1 MKLML
6 HYIKK
11 HIGMFLIAVVFLTIE
26 TFADLLQP
34 TFMSYIVDRGVKG
47 QEMGLILRYGLIMLG
62 ITAAGAV
69 GAVVR
74 NIYASRTSQLIGKE
88 IRLSIYEKVQT
99 LSYENIDRL
108 QPASIITRITN
119 DVTQMQNFI
128 NGIMRI
134 MLKAPV
140 TCIGA
145 IVLMILQMPRLLP
158 LMLVILVCAALLIYG
173 NMKLGY
179 PRFDRMQKKL
189 DGLNST
195 SREFLSAIRVV
206 KAFRA
211 EEQEREKFKVASGQ
225 LAEAGISSMR
235 VMAVFGPLI
244 NLTVNAG
251 IVVMLWLSG
260 REMTGEIG
268 RLMACVNYMTQVL
281 FALGMVSNIL
291 NSAVRAVASSARVQ
305 EILDE
310 VPAQREADVP
320 EPVVLS
326 CTEEGAR
333 PFKGTESCDA
343 REMYN
348 SGSSG
353 IAEVYTTGSS
363 CEVNQEKERE
373 LSQERPSAGNIIFR
387 QVSFSYAGT
396 SRPAVQEASFFVS
409 AGETVGIIGPTGSGK
424 STLVNLVPRFYDAT
438 LGQVIVGGQDV
449 TRMPIAQ
456 LRKGIAVVPQKALLF
471 TGTIQ
476 ENLRWGDKQAA
487 LEEIHRAAKAAC
499 AEEFVA
505 KLPEGYD
512 TQLGQ
517 GGVKLSGGQKQRLS
531 IARALLKKPQI
542 LILDDC
548 TSALD
553 ATTEAKVLAGIRRES
568 AGMTVLLVSQRI
580 FTVMK
585 ADHILCMEDGRI
597 CGFGSH
603 EELMADCEP
612 YKAIYRS
619 QIGEESQPQAAEESG
634 VWEEK
639 DAKENGVFE
648 MNTGVAEK
656 GIRNMNETRQDLA
669 AGVEA
674 QKAAAEYLALEDRTA
689 GENPQIKGGSIHG

>member
-6 HYIKK
+6 NYIKK
-11 HIGMFLIAVVFLTIE
+11 HKGTFLIAVVFLTIE

-47 QEMGLILRYGLIMLG
+47 EKMSLILQYGLIMLG
-62 ITAAGAV
+62 ITAMGAI

-88 IRLSIYEKVQT
+88 MRLSIYEKVQT

-145 IVLMILQMPRLLP
+145 VALIIFQMPRLLP
-158 LMLVILVCAALLIYG
+158 LMLIILVCAGLLIYG

-189 DGLNST
+189 DGLNQT

-211 EEQEREKFKVASGQ
+211 EEQEREKFGSAALQ
-225 LAEAGISSMR
+225 LADAGIASMR

-244 NLTVNAG
+244 NLAVNAG
-251 IVVMLWLSG
+251 IVIMLWLSG
-260 REMTGEIG
+260 REVTGEIG

-291 NSAVRAVASSARVQ
+291 NSAVRAAASSARVQ

-310 VPAQREADVP
+310 EPAQREADAEENVA
-320 EPVVLS
+320 EADGSVV
-326 CTEEGAR
+326 
-333 PFKGTESCDA
+333 
-343 REMYN
+343 
-348 SGSSG
+348 
-353 IAEVYTTGSS
+353 
-363 CEVNQEKERE
+363 
-373 LSQERPSAGNIIFR
+373 FR
-387 QVSFSYAGT
+387 QVSFAYAGT
-396 SRPAVQEASFFVS
+396 ARPAVQDASFSVRN
-409 AGETVGIIGPTGSGK
+409 GETIGIIGPTGSGK

-438 LGQVIVGGQDV
+438 QGQVLVGGYDV
-449 TRMPIAQ
+449 TRMPMAA
-456 LRKGIAVVPQKALLF
+456 LRQIIAVVPQKALLF

-476 ENLRWGDKQAA
+476 ENLRWGNKEAA
-487 LEEIHRAAKAAC
+487 LEEICRAAEAAC
-499 AEEFVA
+499 ADSFVT
-505 KLPEGYD
+505 KMPEGYD
-512 TQLGQ
+512 TRLGQ
-517 GGVKLSGGQKQRLS
+517 GGVNLSGGQKQRLS
-531 IARALLKKPQI
+531 IARALLKKPRI

-553 ATTEAKVLAGIRRES
+553 ATTEAQVLAGIRKES

-580 FTVMK
+580 STVMK

-612 YKAIYRS
+612 YRAIYHS
-619 QIGEESQPQAAEESG
+619 QIGNENLSG
-634 VWEEK
+634 
-639 DAKENGVFE
+639 
-648 MNTGVAEK
+648 T
-656 GIRNMNETRQDLA
+656 ETRETEKNPRTG
-669 AGVEA
+669 GVH
-674 QKAAAEYLALEDRTA
+674 
-689 GENPQIKGGSIHG
+689 HG

>member
-11 HIGMFLIAVVFLTIE
+11 HIGMFLIAVAFLTIE

-34 TFMSYIVDRGVKG
+34 AFMSYIVDRGVKG
-47 QEMGLILRYGLIMLG
+47 QEMGLIFRYGMIMLG

-88 IRLSIYEKVQT
+88 IRLDIYKKVQT

-145 IVLMILQMPRLLP
+145 VVLIILQMPGLLP
-158 LMLVILVCAALLIYG
+158 LMLIILVCAGLLIYG

-189 DGLNST
+189 DGLNRT

-211 EEQEREKFKVASGQ
+211 EEQERKKFGDASEQ

-251 IVVMLWLSG
+251 IVSMLWLSG
-260 REMTGEIG
+260 RVLTGEIG

-291 NSAVRAVASSARVQ
+291 NSAVRAVASSTRVQ
-305 EILDE
+305 EILNE
-310 VPAQREADVP
+310 VPAQREA
-320 EPVVLS
+320 ESLQEQVL
-326 CTEEGAR
+326 EGSVA
-333 PFKGTESCDA
+333 
-343 REMYN
+343 
-348 SGSSG
+348 
-353 IAEVYTTGSS
+353 
-363 CEVNQEKERE
+363 
-373 LSQERPSAGNIIFR
+373 FR
-387 QVSFSYAGT
+387 QVSFAYAGT
-396 SRPAVQEASFFVS
+396 ARPAVQEADLSVR
-409 AGETVGIIGPTGSGK
+409 AGETIGIIGPTGSGK

-438 LGQVIVGGQDV
+438 RGQVMVGGQDV
-449 TRMPIAQ
+449 TRIPTAQ
-456 LRKGIAVVPQKALLF
+456 LRRMIAVVPQKALLF

-476 ENLRWGDKQAA
+476 ENLRWGDKQAGP
-487 LEEIHRAAKAAC
+487 EEIRRAAEAAC
-499 AEEFVA
+499 ADVFVS
-505 KLPEGYD
+505 KLPEGYE
-512 TQLGQ
+512 TLLGQ
-517 GGVKLSGGQKQRLS
+517 GGVNLSGGQKQRLS

-553 ATTEAKVLAGIRRES
+553 ATTEAQVLAGLRRES

-580 FTVMK
+580 STVMK
-585 ADHILCMEDGRI
+585 ADHILCMEDGRV

-612 YKAIYRS
+612 YRAIYRS
-619 QIGEESQPQAAEESG
+619 QIGEEGKQAE
-634 VWEEK
+634 
-639 DAKENGVFE
+639 
-648 MNTGVAEK
+648 
-656 GIRNMNETRQDLA
+656 
-669 AGVEA
+669 
-674 QKAAAEYLALEDRTA
+674 
-689 GENPQIKGGSIHG
+689 GGTFHG

>member
-11 HIGMFLIAVVFLTIE
+11 HIGMFLIAVAFLTIE

-34 TFMSYIVDRGVKG
+34 TFMSYIVDYGVKG
-47 QEMGLILRYGLIMLG
+47 QEMGLILRYGFIMLG
-62 ITAAGAV
+62 ITAMGAV

-88 IRLSIYEKVQT
+88 IRLDIYKKVQT

-145 IVLMILQMPRLLP
+145 VVLIIFQMPGLLP
-158 LMLVILVCAALLIYG
+158 LMIFILVCAGLLIYG

-189 DGLNST
+189 DELNRT
-195 SREFLSAIRVV
+195 SREFLSAIRVL

-211 EEQEREKFKVASGQ
+211 EEQEREKFEDASRQ

-251 IVVMLWLSG
+251 IVIVLWLSG
-260 REMTGEIG
+260 REMNGEIG

-305 EILDE
+305 EILNE
-310 VPAQREADVP
+310 NPAQREMQSTQEQILA
-320 EPVVLS
+320 
-326 CTEEGAR
+326 
-333 PFKGTESCDA
+333 
-343 REMYN
+343 
-348 SGSSG
+348 GS
-353 IAEVYTTGSS
+353 
-363 CEVNQEKERE
+363 
-373 LSQERPSAGNIIFR
+373 IIF
-387 QVSFSYAGT
+387 QKVSFSYAGT
-396 SRPAVQEASFFVS
+396 ARPALQDVSFS
-409 AGETVGIIGPTGSGK
+409 AGEGEIIGIIGPTGSGK

-438 LGQVIVGGQDV
+438 RGQVLVGGQDV
-449 TRMPIAQ
+449 THISMTR
-456 LRKGIAVVPQKALLF
+456 LRQMIAVVPQKALLF

-476 ENLRWGDKQAA
+476 ENLRWGNKLASAD
-487 LEEIHRAAKAAC
+487 EIHRATAAAC
-499 AEEFVA
+499 AETFVE
-505 KLPEGYD
+505 KLPEGYN

-517 GGVKLSGGQKQRLS
+517 GGVNLSGGQKQRLS
-531 IARALLKKPQI
+531 IARALLKRPQI

-553 ATTEAKVLAGIRRES
+553 ATTEANVLAGIRKE
-568 AGMTVLLVSQRI
+568 AEGMTVLLVSQRI
-580 FTVMK
+580 STVMK
-585 ADHILCMEDGRI
+585 ADHILCMENGKI

-603 EELMADCEP
+603 EELMADCEA
-612 YKAIYRS
+612 YRAIYRS
-619 QIGEESQPQAAEESG
+619 QIG
-634 VWEEK
+634 
-639 DAKENGVFE
+639 DEN
-648 MNTGVAEK
+648 
-656 GIRNMNETRQDLA
+656 RQTEGD
-669 AGVEA
+669 GF
-674 QKAAAEYLALEDRTA
+674 
-689 GENPQIKGGSIHG
+689 HG

>member
-1 MKLML
+1 MRLML

-11 HIGMFLIAVVFLTIE
+11 HRGMFLIAVAFLTIE

-47 QEMGLILRYGLIMLG
+47 QQMGLILRYGLIMLG

-88 IRLSIYEKVQT
+88 IRLEIYEKVQT

-140 TCIGA
+140 TCVGA
-145 IVLMILQMPRLLP
+145 VTLIIFQMPHMLP
-158 LMLVILVCAALLIYG
+158 LMLVILVCAGLLIYG

-179 PRFDRMQKKL
+179 PRFDRMQRKL
-189 DGLNST
+189 DGLNRT
-195 SREFLSAIRVV
+195 SREFLSAVRVV

-211 EEQEREKFKVASGQ
+211 EDQEREKFGDASGQ

-260 REMTGEIG
+260 RELTGEIG

-310 VPAQREADVP
+310 VPAQKEAAEPAKEDAP
-320 EPVVLS
+320 EA
-326 CTEEGAR
+326 G
-333 PFKGTESCDA
+333 
-343 REMYN
+343 
-348 SGSSG
+348 
-353 IAEVYTTGSS
+353 
-363 CEVNQEKERE
+363 EKEKCRGGGE
-373 LSQERPSAGNIIFR
+373 GDTPMGDIVFR
-387 QVSFSYAGT
+387 QVSFAYAGT
-396 SRPAVQEASFFVS
+396 SRPAVQEASFTVR

-424 STLVNLVPRFYDAT
+424 STLVNLVPRFYDPT
-438 LGQVIVGGQDV
+438 CGQVMVGGRDV
-449 TRMPIAQ
+449 TRIPMAR
-456 LRKGIAVVPQKALLF
+456 LRREIAVVPQKALLF

-476 ENLRWGDKQAA
+476 ENLRWGNRQAA
-487 LEEIHRAAKAAC
+487 LEEIRHAAEAAC
-499 AEEFVA
+499 AEDFVA

-517 GGVKLSGGQKQRLS
+517 GGVNLSGGQKQRLS
-531 IARALLKKPQI
+531 IARALLKKPRI

-580 FTVMK
+580 STVMR

-603 EELMADCEP
+603 EELMEDCAP
-612 YKAIYRS
+612 YQAVYRS
-619 QIGEESQPQAAEESG
+619 QIGDDESAADAWEPRTVQLGGG
-634 VWEEK
+634 V
-639 DAKENGVFE
+639 
-648 MNTGVAEK
+648 
-656 GIRNMNETRQDLA
+656 
-669 AGVEA
+669 
-674 QKAAAEYLALEDRTA
+674 Y
-689 GENPQIKGGSIHG
+689 HG

>member
-1 MKLML
+1 MKLM
-6 HYIKK
+6 IRFVKK
-11 HIGMFLIAVVFLTIE
+11 HMGMFLIAVLFLTIE

-34 TFMSYIVDRGVKG
+34 TFMSYIVDKGIKNQEIGTILQYGV
-47 QEMGLILRYGLIMLG
+47 IMLG
-62 ITAAGAV
+62 ITALGAI

-74 NIYASRTSQLIGKE
+74 NIYASKTSQLISKE
-88 IRLSIYEKVQT
+88 IRLAIYEKVQT

-145 IVLMILQMPRLLP
+145 VVLIILQMPSLLP
-158 LMLVILVCAALLIYG
+158 LMLVILVIAGLLIYG

-189 DGLNST
+189 DGLNQT

-211 EEQEREKFKVASGQ
+211 EEQEQEKFQESSRQ
-225 LAEAGISSMR
+225 LADAGIASMR

-260 REMTGEIG
+260 RELTGEIG

-291 NSAVRAVASSARVQ
+291 NSAVRAVASAARVQ

-310 VPAQREADVP
+310 VPAQKEA
-320 EPVVLS
+320 EAFSQTSALS
-326 CTEEGAR
+326 GAV
-333 PFKGTESCDA
+333 A
-343 REMYN
+343 
-348 SGSSG
+348 
-353 IAEVYTTGSS
+353 
-363 CEVNQEKERE
+363 
-373 LSQERPSAGNIIFR
+373 FR
-387 QVSFSYAGT
+387 QVSFAYAGT
-396 SRPAVQEASFFVS
+396 ARPAIHQASFT
-409 AGETVGIIGPTGSGK
+409 AGEGETIGIIGPTGSGK
-424 STLVNLVPRFYDAT
+424 STLVNLVPRFYDAQE
-438 LGQVIVGGQDV
+438 GQVLVGGQDV
-449 TRMPIAQ
+449 TRVPVAL
-456 LRKGIAVVPQKALLF
+456 LRQMIAVVPQKALLF

-476 ENLRWGDKQAA
+476 ENLRWGDKQATE
-487 LEEIHRAAKAAC
+487 EEIRRAAKAAC
-499 AEEFVA
+499 AEDFVV
-505 KLPEGYD
+505 KLPESYE

-517 GGVKLSGGQKQRLS
+517 GGVNLSGGQKQRLS
-531 IARALLKKPQI
+531 IARALLKKPRI

-553 ATTEAKVLAGIRRES
+553 ATTEARVLQGIRRES

-580 FTVMK
+580 ATVMK

-597 CGFGSH
+597 CGFGIH
-603 EELMADCEP
+603 EELLETCEP
-612 YKAIYRS
+612 YRAIYRS
-619 QIGEESQPQAAEESG
+619 QIGEEVPQQTQPLADVSQRGRAAKRMSSE
-634 VWEEK
+634 EEK
-639 DAKENGVFE
+639 QIAVNGS
-648 MNTGVAEK
+648 
-656 GIRNMNETRQDLA
+656 
-669 AGVEA
+669 VEGG
-674 QKAAAEYLALEDRTA
+674 AL
-689 GENPQIKGGSIHG
+689 HG

>member
-1 MKLML
+1 MRLML

-11 HIGMFLIAVVFLTIE
+11 HAGMFLTAVVFLSIE

-34 TFMSYIVDRGVKG
+34 AFMSYIVDRGVKG
-47 QEMGLILRYGLIMLG
+47 QEMEMILRYGLIMLG
-62 ITAAGAV
+62 ITAMGAV

-88 IRLSIYEKVQT
+88 LRLAVYEKVQS

-145 IVLMILQMPRLLP
+145 VVLIIFQMPGLLP
-158 LMLVILVCAALLIYG
+158 LMLIILICAGLLIYG

-189 DGLNST
+189 DGLNNT
-195 SREFLSAIRVV
+195 SREFLNAIRVV

-211 EEQEREKFKVASGQ
+211 EDQEREKFEEASGQ

-244 NLTVNAG
+244 NLTVNVG

-260 REMTGEIG
+260 REMSGEIG

-291 NSAVRAVASSARVQ
+291 NSAVRAAASSARVQ

-310 VPAQREADVP
+310 VPAQREAA
-320 EPVVLS
+320 PVQGLFPD
-326 CTEEGAR
+326 EKLLDEKLPA
-333 PFKGTESCDA
+333 
-343 REMYN
+343 
-348 SGSSG
+348 GS
-353 IAEVYTTGSS
+353 IM
-363 CEVNQEKERE
+363 
-373 LSQERPSAGNIIFR
+373 FR
-387 QVSFSYAGT
+387 QVSFAYAGT
-396 SRPAVQEASFFVS
+396 ARPAVQEASFSVQ
-409 AGETVGIIGPTGSGK
+409 AGETIGIIGPTGSGK
-424 STLVNLVPRFYDAT
+424 STLVNLVPRFYDASQGKV
-438 LGQVIVGGQDV
+438 LVGGQDV
-449 TRMPIAQ
+449 TQIPTEL
-456 LRKGIAVVPQKALLF
+456 LRQIIAVVPQKALFF

-476 ENLRWGDKQAA
+476 ENLCWGDKQAGP
-487 LEEIHRAAKAAC
+487 EEIRRAAEAAC
-499 AEEFVA
+499 ADEFVT
-505 KLPEGYD
+505 KLPESYE
-512 TQLGQ
+512 TWLGQ
-517 GGVKLSGGQKQRLS
+517 GGVNLSGGQKQRLS
-531 IARALLKKPQI
+531 IARALLKKPRI

-553 ATTEAKVLAGIRRES
+553 AATEAKVLEGIHRES

-580 FTVMK
+580 STVMK

-603 EELMADCEP
+603 ERLMADCAP
-612 YKAIYRS
+612 YQAIYRS
-619 QIGEESQPQAAEESG
+619 QIG
-634 VWEEK
+634 
-639 DAKENGVFE
+639 DENS
-648 MNTGVAEK
+648 
-656 GIRNMNETRQDLA
+656 R
-669 AGVEA
+669 
-674 QKAAAEYLALEDRTA
+674 LEGD
-689 GENPQIKGGSIHG
+689 EIHE

>member
-6 HYIKK
+6 RYIKK
-11 HIGMFLIAVVFLTIE
+11 HRGMFLIAVVFLAIE

-34 TFMSYIVDRGVKG
+34 AFMSYIVDKGVKG
-47 QEMGLILRYGLIMLG
+47 EEMSLILRYGLIMLG
-62 ITAAGAV
+62 ITAVGAA

-88 IRLSIYEKVQT
+88 MRLSIYEKVQT

-108 QPASIITRITN
+108 QPAAIITRITN

-145 IVLMILQMPRLLP
+145 VVLIILQMPRLLP
-158 LMLVILVCAALLIYG
+158 LMLVILVCAGLLIYG

-189 DGLNST
+189 DRLNQT

-211 EEQEREKFKVASGQ
+211 EEQEREKFGEASLQ
-225 LAEAGISSMR
+225 LADAGIASMR

-251 IVVMLWLSG
+251 IVIMLWLSG
-260 REMTGEIG
+260 REITGEIG

-310 VPAQREADVP
+310 EPAQREVKSEESAVAAD
-320 EPVVLS
+320 
-326 CTEEGAR
+326 
-333 PFKGTESCDA
+333 KGNEKASSA
-343 REMYN
+343 KQQ
-348 SGSSG
+348 GS
-353 IAEVYTTGSS
+353 VT
-363 CEVNQEKERE
+363 
-373 LSQERPSAGNIIFR
+373 FR
-387 QVSFSYAGT
+387 QVSFAYAGT
-396 SRPAVQEASFFVS
+396 ARPAVQDASFSVRD
-409 AGETVGIIGPTGSGK
+409 GETIGIIGPTGSGK

-438 LGQVIVGGQDV
+438 QGQVLAGGCDV
-449 TRMPIAQ
+449 TRMSMAE
-456 LRKGIAVVPQKALLF
+456 LRQNIAVVPQKALLF

-476 ENLRWGDKQAA
+476 ENLRWGNRYATPEEVRQAA
-487 LEEIHRAAKAAC
+487 EAAC
-499 AEEFVA
+499 ADDFVTR
-505 KLPEGYD
+505 LPEGYE

-517 GGVKLSGGQKQRLS
+517 GGVNLSGGQKQRLS
-531 IARALLKKPQI
+531 IARALLKKPRI

-553 ATTEAKVLAGIRRES
+553 ATTEAHVLAGIRKES

-580 FTVMK
+580 STVMK
-585 ADHILCMEDGRI
+585 ADHILCMEDGKI
-597 CGFGSH
+597 CGYGSH

-619 QIGEESQPQAAEESG
+619 QIGNEDMPG
-634 VWEEK
+634 T
-639 DAKENGVFE
+639 DAKG
-648 MNTGVAEK
+648 
-656 GIRNMNETRQDLA
+656 RETA
-669 AGVEA
+669 
-674 QKAAAEYLALEDRTA
+674 
-689 GENPQIKGGSIHG
+689 ENPQREGGVCHG

>member
-1 MKLML
+1 MKLMMQ
-6 HYIKK
+6 YIKK

-47 QEMGLILRYGLIMLG
+47 QELDLILRYGLIMLG
-62 ITAAGAV
+62 ITAMGAV

-74 NIYASRTSQLIGKE
+74 NTYASRTSQLIGKE
-88 IRLSIYEKVQT
+88 IRLAIYEKVQS
-99 LSYENIDRL
+99 LSHENIDRL

-145 IVLMILQMPRLLP
+145 VALIIFQMPALLP
-158 LMLVILVCAALLIYG
+158 LMLVILVCAGLLIYG

-179 PRFDRMQKKL
+179 PRFDRMQRKL
-189 DGLNST
+189 DGLNRV
-195 SREFLSAIRVV
+195 SREFLGAIRVV

-211 EEQEREKFKVASGQ
+211 EDQERDKFEDASMQ
-225 LAEAGISSMR
+225 LAQAGISSMR

-260 REMTGEIG
+260 RELTGEIG

-310 VPAQREADVP
+310 VPAQREAAP
-320 EPVVLS
+320 ENGAVENAMPEIPGETSDPPASKTSGETSDLPAS
-326 CTEEGAR
+326 ETSEEGSIR
-333 PFKGTESCDA
+333 
-343 REMYN
+343 
-348 SGSSG
+348 
-353 IAEVYTTGSS
+353 
-363 CEVNQEKERE
+363 
-373 LSQERPSAGNIIFR
+373 FR
-387 QVSFSYAGT
+387 RVSFSYAG
-396 SRPAVQEASFFVS
+396 SARPAVQEADFSVRE
-409 AGETVGIIGPTGSGK
+409 GEIIGIIGPTGSGK

-438 LGQVIVGGQDV
+438 CGQVLVGGRDV
-449 TRMPIAQ
+449 TEIPMAQ
-456 LRKGIAVVPQKALLF
+456 LRSRIAVAPQKALLF

-476 ENLRWGDKQAA
+476 DNLRWGNKEATP
-487 LEEIHRAAKAAC
+487 EEIRRAARAAC
-499 AEEFVA
+499 ADEFVS

-512 TQLGQ
+512 TLLGQ
-517 GGVKLSGGQKQRLS
+517 GGVNLSGGQKQRLS
-531 IARALLKKPQI
+531 IARALLKNPRI

-553 ATTEAKVLAGIRRES
+553 ATTEARVLAGILDDRQK
-568 AGMTVLLVSQRI
+568 MTVLLVSQRI
-580 FTVMK
+580 STVMRT
-585 ADHILCMEDGRI
+585 DHILCMEDGKVR
-597 CGFGSH
+597 GFGSH
-603 EELMADCEP
+603 ERLLEECEP
-612 YKAIYRS
+612 YRAIYRS
-619 QIGEESQPQAAEESG
+619 QIGGQTPETALSR
-634 VWEEK
+634 
-639 DAKENGVFE
+639 
-648 MNTGVAEK
+648 EK
-656 GIRNMNETRQDLA
+656 G
-669 AGVEA
+669 GV
-674 QKAAAEYLALEDRTA
+674 QN
-689 GENPQIKGGSIHG
+689 G

>member
-1 MKLML
+1 MKLMMR
-6 HYIKK
+6 YIKK
-11 HIGMFLIAVVFLTIE
+11 HMGMFLTAVAFLTME

-62 ITAAGAV
+62 ITAMGAV

-88 IRLSIYEKVQT
+88 IRLAIYEKVQT

-140 TCIGA
+140 TCVGA
-145 IVLMILQMPRLLP
+145 VVLIIFQMPGLLP
-158 LMLVILVCAALLIYG
+158 LMLVILVCAGLLIYG

-189 DGLNST
+189 DGLNRT

-211 EEQEREKFKVASGQ
+211 ERQEQEKFGEAAGQ
-225 LAEAGISSMR
+225 LAEAGISSMQ
-235 VMAVFGPLI
+235 VMAVFGPMI

-251 IVVMLWLSG
+251 IVLLLWLSE

-310 VPAQREADVP
+310 VPAQKEAGEIPDEISQGKLRDFLNRMP
-320 EPVVLS
+320 ERTGAGEALDRMPKRRGAEAALDGMS
-326 CTEEGAR
+326 GQRKEAEELDRAFMQRKAGETLYEG
-333 PFKGTESCDA
+333 KGS
-343 REMYN
+343 
-348 SGSSG
+348 
-353 IAEVYTTGSS
+353 
-363 CEVNQEKERE
+363 
-373 LSQERPSAGNIIFR
+373 IIFR
-387 QVSFSYAGT
+387 QVSFAYAGT
-396 SRPAVQEASFFVS
+396 SRPALHEASFSIS

-424 STLVNLVPRFYDAT
+424 STLVNLVPRFYDASE
-438 LGQVIVGGQDV
+438 GQVLVGGCDV
-449 TRMPIAQ
+449 TKMPMPK
-456 LRKGIAVVPQKALLF
+456 LREMIAVVPQKALLF

-476 ENLRWGDKQAA
+476 ENLRWGDKQAG
-487 LEEIHRAAKAAC
+487 LEEIRKTAEAAC
-499 AEEFVA
+499 ADEFVS
-505 KLPEGYD
+505 KLPEGYE

-517 GGVKLSGGQKQRLS
+517 GGVNLSGGQKQRLL
-531 IARALLKKPQI
+531 IARALAAEPEI
-542 LILDDC
+542 LVLDDSS
-548 TSALD
+548 SALD
-553 ATTEAKVLAGIRRES
+553 YAT
-568 AGMTVLLVSQRI
+568 
-580 FTVMK
+580 
-585 ADHILCMEDGRI
+585 
-597 CGFGSH
+597 
-603 EELMADCEP
+603 
-612 YKAIYRS
+612 
-619 QIGEESQPQAAEESG
+619 
-634 VWEEK
+634 
-639 DAKENGVFE
+639 DAKLRKGLKESFPDCTKIIVAQRVSAVMHADLIIVMDDGKIAGAGTHKELNQTCGEYRQICIVQ
-648 MNTGVAEK
+648 TG
-656 GIRNMNETRQDLA
+656 GDL
-669 AGVEA
+669 
-674 QKAAAEYLALEDRTA
+674 
-689 GENPQIKGGSIHG
+689 

>member
-1 MKLML
+1 MRLML

-11 HIGMFLIAVVFLTIE
+11 HAGMFLTAVVFLSIE

-34 TFMSYIVDRGVKG
+34 AFMSYIVDRGVKG
-47 QEMGLILRYGLIMLG
+47 QEMEMILRYGLIMLG
-62 ITAAGAV
+62 ITAMGAV

-88 IRLSIYEKVQT
+88 LRLAVYEKVQS

-145 IVLMILQMPRLLP
+145 VVLIIFQMPGLLP
-158 LMLVILVCAALLIYG
+158 LMLIILICAGLLIYG

-189 DGLNST
+189 DGLNNT
-195 SREFLSAIRVV
+195 SREFLNAIRVV

-211 EEQEREKFKVASGQ
+211 EDQEREKFEEASGQ

-244 NLTVNAG
+244 NLTVNVG

-260 REMTGEIG
+260 REMSGEIG

-291 NSAVRAVASSARVQ
+291 NSAVRAAASSARVQ

-310 VPAQREADVP
+310 VPAQREAA
-320 EPVVLS
+320 PVQGLFPD
-326 CTEEGAR
+326 EKLLDEKLPA
-333 PFKGTESCDA
+333 
-343 REMYN
+343 
-348 SGSSG
+348 GS
-353 IAEVYTTGSS
+353 IM
-363 CEVNQEKERE
+363 
-373 LSQERPSAGNIIFR
+373 FR
-387 QVSFSYAGT
+387 QVSFAYAGT
-396 SRPAVQEASFFVS
+396 ARPAVQEASFSVQ
-409 AGETVGIIGPTGSGK
+409 AGETIGIIGPTGSGK
-424 STLVNLVPRFYDAT
+424 STLVNLVPRFYDASQGKV
-438 LGQVIVGGQDV
+438 LVGGQDV
-449 TRMPIAQ
+449 TQIPTEL
-456 LRKGIAVVPQKALLF
+456 LRQIIAVVPQKALLF

-476 ENLRWGDKQAA
+476 ENLCWGDKQAGP
-487 LEEIHRAAKAAC
+487 EEIRRAAEAAC
-499 AEEFVA
+499 ADEFVT
-505 KLPEGYD
+505 KLPESYE
-512 TQLGQ
+512 TWLGQ
-517 GGVKLSGGQKQRLS
+517 GGVNLSGGQKQRLS
-531 IARALLKKPQI
+531 IARALLKKPRI

-553 ATTEAKVLAGIRRES
+553 AATEAKVLEGIHRES

-580 FTVMK
+580 STVMK

-603 EELMADCEP
+603 ERLMADCEP
-612 YKAIYRS
+612 YQAIYRS
-619 QIGEESQPQAAEESG
+619 QIG
-634 VWEEK
+634 
-639 DAKENGVFE
+639 DENS
-648 MNTGVAEK
+648 
-656 GIRNMNETRQDLA
+656 R
-669 AGVEA
+669 
-674 QKAAAEYLALEDRTA
+674 LEGD
-689 GENPQIKGGSIHG
+689 EIHE

>member
-6 HYIKK
+6 HYIKR
-11 HIGMFLIAVVFLTIE
+11 HRGMFLTAVLFLSIE

-34 TFMSYIVDRGVKG
+34 TFMSYIVDKGVKG
-47 QEMGLILRYGLIMLG
+47 QELGLILRYGLIMLS
-62 ITAAGAV
+62 ITALGAL

-88 IRLSIYEKVQT
+88 IRLAIYEKVQT

-145 IVLMILQMPRLLP
+145 VALIIFQMPVLLP
-158 LMLVILVCAALLIYG
+158 MMLVILVCAGLLIYG

-179 PRFDRMQKKL
+179 PRFDRMQRKL
-189 DGLNST
+189 DGLNRT

-211 EEQEREKFKVASGQ
+211 EEQEREKFGDAAGQ
-225 LAEAGISSMR
+225 LAQAGISSMR
-235 VMAVFGPLI
+235 VMAVFGPMI

-251 IVVMLWLSG
+251 IVLMLWLSG

-310 VPAQREADVP
+310 VPAQIDVEESPGEMPAKLQGTIAFRE
-320 EPVVLS
+320 
-326 CTEEGAR
+326 
-333 PFKGTESCDA
+333 
-343 REMYN
+343 
-348 SGSSG
+348 
-353 IAEVYTTGSS
+353 
-363 CEVNQEKERE
+363 
-373 LSQERPSAGNIIFR
+373 
-387 QVSFSYAGT
+387 VSFAYAGT
-396 SRPAVQEASFFVS
+396 SRPAVQDASFS
-409 AGETVGIIGPTGSGK
+409 IAEGETIGIIGPTGSGK
-424 STLVNLVPRFYDAT
+424 TTLVNLVPRFYDAT
-438 LGQVIVGGQDV
+438 QGQVLVGGCDV
-449 TRMPIAQ
+449 TRMPMSR
-456 LRKGIAVVPQKALLF
+456 LREMIAVVPQKALLF

-476 ENLRWGDKQAA
+476 ENLRWGDKNAP
-487 LEEIHRAAKAAC
+487 LEEIRRAAEAAC
-499 AEEFVA
+499 AHEFVSG
-505 KLPEGYD
+505 LPEGYD

-517 GGVKLSGGQKQRLS
+517 GGVNLSGGQKQRLS
-531 IARALLKKPQI
+531 IARALLKKPRI

-553 ATTEAKVLAGIRRES
+553 ATTEARVLSGIRREA

-580 FTVMK
+580 STVMR

-603 EELMADCEP
+603 EELMEDCAP
-612 YKAIYRS
+612 YQAVYRS
-619 QIGEESQPQAAEESG
+619 QIGDDESAADAWEPRTVRLGGG
-634 VWEEK
+634 V
-639 DAKENGVFE
+639 
-648 MNTGVAEK
+648 
-656 GIRNMNETRQDLA
+656 
-669 AGVEA
+669 
-674 QKAAAEYLALEDRTA
+674 Y
-689 GENPQIKGGSIHG
+689 HG

>member
-1 MKLML
+1 MRLML

-11 HIGMFLIAVVFLTIE
+11 HRGMFLIAVVFLAIE

-47 QEMGLILRYGLIMLG
+47 QQMGLILRYGLIMLG

-88 IRLSIYEKVQT
+88 IRLEIYEKVQT

-140 TCIGA
+140 TCVGA
-145 IVLMILQMPRLLP
+145 VTLIIFQMPQMLP
-158 LMLVILVCAALLIYG
+158 LMLVILVCAGLLIYG

-179 PRFDRMQKKL
+179 PRFDRMQRKL
-189 DGLNST
+189 DGLNRT
-195 SREFLSAIRVV
+195 SREFLSAVRVV

-211 EEQEREKFKVASGQ
+211 EDQEREKFGDASGQ

-260 REMTGEIG
+260 RELTGEIG

-310 VPAQREADVP
+310 VPAQKEAAEPAKEDAP
-320 EPVVLS
+320 EA
-326 CTEEGAR
+326 G
-333 PFKGTESCDA
+333 
-343 REMYN
+343 
-348 SGSSG
+348 
-353 IAEVYTTGSS
+353 
-363 CEVNQEKERE
+363 EKEKCRGGGE
-373 LSQERPSAGNIIFR
+373 GDTPMGDIVFR
-387 QVSFSYAGT
+387 QVSFAYAGT
-396 SRPAVQEASFFVS
+396 SRPAVQEASFTVR

-424 STLVNLVPRFYDAT
+424 STLVNLVPRFYDPT
-438 LGQVIVGGQDV
+438 CGQVMVGGCDV
-449 TRMPIAQ
+449 TRIPMAR
-456 LRKGIAVVPQKALLF
+456 LRREIAVVPQKALLF

-476 ENLRWGDKQAA
+476 ENLRWGDRQAT
-487 LEEIHRAAKAAC
+487 LEEIRHAAEAAC
-499 AEEFVA
+499 AEDFVA

-517 GGVKLSGGQKQRLS
+517 GGVNLSGGQKQRLS
-531 IARALLKKPQI
+531 IARALLKKPRI

-580 FTVMK
+580 STVMR

-603 EELMADCEP
+603 EELMEACAP
-612 YKAIYRS
+612 YQAVYRS
-619 QIGEESQPQAAEESG
+619 QIGDDESAADAWEPRTVQLGGG
-634 VWEEK
+634 V
-639 DAKENGVFE
+639 
-648 MNTGVAEK
+648 
-656 GIRNMNETRQDLA
+656 
-669 AGVEA
+669 
-674 QKAAAEYLALEDRTA
+674 Y
-689 GENPQIKGGSIHG
+689 HG

>member
-1 MKLML
+1 
-6 HYIKK
+6 
-11 HIGMFLIAVVFLTIE
+11 MFLIAVAFLTIE

-62 ITAAGAV
+62 ITAMGAV

-88 IRLSIYEKVQT
+88 IRLAIYEKVQT

-145 IVLMILQMPRLLP
+145 VVLIIFQMPDLLP
-158 LMLVILVCAALLIYG
+158 LMLVILVFAGVLIYG

-179 PRFDRMQKKL
+179 PRFDRMQQKL
-189 DGLNST
+189 DGLNRT

-211 EEQEREKFKVASGQ
+211 EEQEREKFEDASGQ

-235 VMAVFGPLI
+235 VMAVFCPLI
-244 NLTVNAG
+244 NLTVNVG

-291 NSAVRAVASSARVQ
+291 NYAVRAVASSARVQ
-305 EILDE
+305 EVLNE
-310 VPAQREADVP
+310 VPAQQEATSLQ
-320 EPVVLS
+320 EQ
-326 CTEEGAR
+326 
-333 PFKGTESCDA
+333 
-343 REMYN
+343 
-348 SGSSG
+348 
-353 IAEVYTTGSS
+353 IAEGS
-363 CEVNQEKERE
+363 V
-373 LSQERPSAGNIIFR
+373 IFR

-396 SRPAVQEASFFVS
+396 ARPALQEISFSVKE
-409 AGETVGIIGPTGSGK
+409 GETVGIIGPTGSGK
-424 STLVNLVPRFYDAT
+424 STLVSLVPRFYDAVQ
-438 LGQVIVGGQDV
+438 GQVLVGGCDV
-449 TRMPIAQ
+449 TKVTMDR
-456 LRKGIAVVPQKALLF
+456 LRQMIAVVPQKALLF

-476 ENLRWGDKQAA
+476 ENLRWGNKLASM
-487 LEEIHRAAKAAC
+487 EEIRQTAKAAC
-499 AEEFVA
+499 ADEFVMG
-505 KLPEGYD
+505 LPEGYD

-517 GGVKLSGGQKQRLS
+517 GGVNLSGGQKQRLS
-531 IARALLKKPQI
+531 IARALLRKPRI

-553 ATTEAKVLAGIRRES
+553 ATTEAQVLSGIRKES

-580 FTVMK
+580 STVMK
-585 ADHILCMEDGRI
+585 ADHILCMEDGKI

-603 EELMADCEP
+603 ADLMAGCEP
-612 YKAIYRS
+612 YKTIYRS
-619 QIGEESQPQAAEESG
+619 QIG
-634 VWEEK
+634 
-639 DAKENGVFE
+639 D
-648 MNTGVAEK
+648 
-656 GIRNMNETRQDLA
+656 
-669 AGVEA
+669 
-674 QKAAAEYLALEDRTA
+674 
-689 GENPQIKGGSIHG
+689 ENPQTQGGVSHG